1 MFVKTLSGAYF
12 PVASIE
18 HLSEDANESGEKV
31 ETARFKDGKT
41 EQLCAG
47 EIERMMEASAHP
59 FPAAPDTFVLQQV
72 VDEDNRLSLERVPVL
87 GWIVSPKR
95 GVLPIT
101 IDGINHGSGGAVP
114 VVMPTGEVVV
124 AMECSYLNQECYFAE
139 IRSAK
144 VR

>member
-1 MFVKTLSGAYF
+1 MFVKTLSGAYY

-18 HLSEDANESGEKV
+18 HLSEETDESGEKV
-31 ETARFKDGKT
+31 ETARFNDGKT
-41 EQLCAG
+41 EQLCPG
-47 EIERMMEASAHP
+47 EIERIMEASAHP
-59 FPAAPDTFVLQQV
+59 FPAAPDTFVLQEV

-101 IDGINHGSGGAVP
+101 IEGVNHGSGRSVP

-139 IRSAK
+139 IRAAK

>member
-1 MFVKTLSGAYF
+1 MFVKTLRAGYY

-18 HLSEDANESGEKV
+18 HLSEEANESGEKV
-31 ETARFKDGKT
+31 ETARFRDGNT
-41 EQLCAG
+41 EQLCEG
-47 EIERMMEASAHP
+47 EIERIMEASAHP

-72 VDEDNRLSLERVPVL
+72 IDEDDRLSLERVPVL

-101 IDGINHGSGGAVP
+101 IDGINHGSTNAVP

-144 VR
+144 VG